1 MNGYTIFIAQPLLR
15 FCDDFII
22 IIQTSMFDFKQSKN
36 NIKIYFD
43 NNQLPLKL
51 SPTEWKLAT
60 SRSEMEIHMN
70 TTDNLEQFLPILR
83 TASIFSGMSD
93 SEILSVLH
101 CMGAFVS
108 DKEKDSYL
116 LRAGDM
122 TSTMGLL
129 LSGSAI
135 VIQEDVWGHRNIMA
149 QILPGQTFAEPFAA
163 SNGTALNISV
173 VVTKDCSLLYLD
185 IHRILGVCP
194 SACEYHTHLIQNL
207 ISVLAKKL
215 LLFNEKITH
224 MSKRTTKEK
233 LLSYLSAE
241 AQRQGSLSFD
251 IPYDRQQLA
260 DYLCVERA
268 AMSAELSRLQKQGL
282 LTTNKNHFILQSV
295 PDDVN
300 ADILS

>member
-1 MNGYTIFIAQPLLR
+1 
-15 FCDDFII
+15 
-22 IIQTSMFDFKQSKN
+22 
-36 NIKIYFD
+36 
-43 NNQLPLKL
+43 
-51 SPTEWKLAT
+51 
-60 SRSEMEIHMN
+60 MN
-70 TTDNLEQFLPILR
+70 TADNLEHFLPILR

-116 LRAGDM
+116 LRAGDT

-194 SACEYHTHLIQNL
+194 SACEHHTHLIQNL

-241 AQRQGSLSFD
+241 
-251 IPYDRQQLA
+251 
-260 DYLCVERA
+260 RA

-282 LTTNKNHFILQSV
+282 LTTNKNHFVLQSV
-295 PDDVN
+295 PDDESANV
-300 ADILS
+300 LP

>member
-1 MNGYTIFIAQPLLR
+1 MFLLLMNGYTIFIAQPLLR
-15 FCDDFII
+15 FCDNFII

-36 NIKIYFD
+36 NIKNLLWQQSITFEIITYG
-43 NNQLPLKL
+43 
-51 SPTEWKLAT
+51 
-60 SRSEMEIHMN
+60 MEISDRVAQKWRFSMN

-149 QILPGQTFAEPFAA
+149 QILPGQTFAKNLCRFQRYCIKYQCR
-163 SNGTALNISV
+163 SNERLFPAVLRYSPHFRGLP
-173 VVTKDCSLLYLD
+173 
-185 IHRILGVCP
+185 VCLRT
-194 SACEYHTHLIQNL
+194 SHT
-207 ISVLAKKL
+207 
-215 LLFNEKITH
+215 FNP
-224 MSKRTTKEK
+224 RT
-233 LLSYLSAE
+233 
-241 AQRQGSLSFD
+241 
-251 IPYDRQQLA
+251 
-260 DYLCVERA
+260 
-268 AMSAELSRLQKQGL
+268 
-282 LTTNKNHFILQSV
+282 
-295 PDDVN
+295 
-300 ADILS
+300 

>member
-1 MNGYTIFIAQPLLR
+1 
-15 FCDDFII
+15 
-22 IIQTSMFDFKQSKN
+22 
-36 NIKIYFD
+36 
-43 NNQLPLKL
+43 
-51 SPTEWKLAT
+51 
-60 SRSEMEIHMN
+60 MEIHMN

-116 LRAGDM
+116 LRAGDT

-194 SACEYHTHLIQNL
+194 SACEHHTHLIQNL

-282 LTTNKNHFILQSV
+282 LTTNKNHFILHSV

>member
-1 MNGYTIFIAQPLLR
+1 
-15 FCDDFII
+15 
-22 IIQTSMFDFKQSKN
+22 
-36 NIKIYFD
+36 
-43 NNQLPLKL
+43 
-51 SPTEWKLAT
+51 
-60 SRSEMEIHMN
+60 MN

-108 DKEKDSYL
+108 DKEKNSYL

-194 SACEYHTHLIQNL
+194 SACEHHTHLIQNL

-215 LLFNEKITH
+215 LLFNEQKKNCFPTCLPKPSGRAVFPLIFLMTASSLQTICAWNVPPCPRSCRACKSRDCLPQIKIT
-224 MSKRTTKEK
+224 
-233 LLSYLSAE
+233 LYY
-241 AQRQGSLSFD
+241 SL
-251 IPYDRQQLA
+251 YR
-260 DYLCVERA
+260 
-268 AMSAELSRLQKQGL
+268 MM
-282 LTTNKNHFILQSV
+282 
-295 PDDVN
+295 
-300 ADILS
+300 

>member
-1 MNGYTIFIAQPLLR
+1 
-15 FCDDFII
+15 
-22 IIQTSMFDFKQSKN
+22 
-36 NIKIYFD
+36 
-43 NNQLPLKL
+43 
-51 SPTEWKLAT
+51 
-60 SRSEMEIHMN
+60 MN

-173 VVTKDCSLLYLD
+173 VVTK
-185 IHRILGVCP
+185 
-194 SACEYHTHLIQNL
+194 
-207 ISVLAKKL
+207 AKKL

>member
-1 MNGYTIFIAQPLLR
+1 
-15 FCDDFII
+15 
-22 IIQTSMFDFKQSKN
+22 
-36 NIKIYFD
+36 
-43 NNQLPLKL
+43 
-51 SPTEWKLAT
+51 
-60 SRSEMEIHMN
+60 MN

-116 LRAGDM
+116 LRAGDT

-194 SACEYHTHLIQNL
+194 SACEHHTHLIQNL

-241 AQRQGSLSFD
+241 ARAVFPLIFLMTASSLPTICAWNVLPCPRS
-251 IPYDRQQLA
+251 
-260 DYLCVERA
+260 CRA
-268 AMSAELSRLQKQGL
+268 CKSRDCLPQIKITL
-282 LTTNKNHFILQSV
+282 YYSLYRMM
-295 PDDVN
+295 
-300 ADILS
+300 